1 MDLRLRRDLASGLVI
16 LAPVAVTAYIAYWL
30 FDKIASLPGAKFFG
44 ITPYASVNQFVR
56 VVVSVF
62 VIVVLLGVVGRLVR
76 TAMGVVVER
85 QVDRLANSIP
95 GLRMVYNATKMGVET
110 AIGGADEFQKPVK
123 VEFEGARLTAFKTG
137 NTTDDGREILFL
149 PTAPNITTGFVIE
162 LEPERIEETDESVE
176 DALTRTLSA
185 GFGDAN
191 KDKDKRG

>member
-16 LAPVAVTAYIAYWL
+16 LAPVAVTVYIAYWL
-30 FDKIASLPGAKFFG
+30 FDKVASLPGAKFFR
-44 ITPYASVNQFVR
+44 ITPYASINQFVR

-62 VIVVLLGVVGRLVR
+62 VIIVLLGVVGRLVR

-123 VEFEGARLTAFKTG
+123 VEFAGARLTAFETG

-149 PTAPNITTGFVIE
+149 PTAPNITTGFVLE